1 MYTKKMV
8 FPSKHTVQFS
18 SHINTLIG
26 YDDDDDVD
34 AVLVAMGDDDNLND
48 SR

>member
-1 MYTKKMV
+1 MYAKKMI

-26 YDDDDDVD
+26 YDDDDVD